1 MEVTLKK
8 FMETVF
14 LCISKKELDYKK
26 FAEHIISYGGI
37 EMENVSPIDIFNL
50 FEENF
55 SNNREE
61 LLYAFSEVMY
71 SYKFADSA
79 DELCYGIFSLI
90 VLCRLS
96 SKNKDDFYTDF
107 DKMIEMYYFFHTKID
122 DELSIALFHL
132 CFVETPRYD
141 EIIYYLLAHPDKYF
155 PKWLK
160 S

>member
-1 MEVTLKK
+1 MPGNSEVIILMEVTLKK

-61 LLYAFSEVMY
+61 F
-71 SYKFADSA
+71 
-79 DELCYGIFSLI
+79 CRRI
-90 VLCRLS
+90 VLCHLFV
-96 SKNKDDFYTDF
+96 D
-107 DKMIEMYYFFHTKID
+107 
-122 DELSIALFHL
+122 SIMQTQFK
-132 CFVETPRYD
+132 EQR
-141 EIIYYLLAHPDKYF
+141 
-155 PKWLK
+155 
-160 S
+160 